1 MTVKDIEVYNLD
13 VPTTTGTDIP
23 CSTGSDTPT
32 TSGLNCTTTSWHL
45 NKNYQNLY
53 NEEVKKNKYLQ
64 EKINEL
70 EKIQV
75 NQYRNKGV
83 I

>member
-13 VPTTTGTDIP
+13 VPKNFTFKKV
-23 CSTGSDTPT
+23 
-32 TSGLNCTTTSWHL
+32 TSN
-45 NKNYQNLY
+45 NNYQDLY
-53 NEEVKKNKYLQ
+53 KQEVKKNKYLKQ
-64 EKINEL
+64 KINEL

>member
-13 VPTTTGTDIP
+13 VPKN
-23 CSTGSDTPT
+23 STFKKV
-32 TSGLNCTTTSWHL
+32 TSN
-45 NKNYQNLY
+45 NNYQDLY
-53 NEEVKKNKYLQ
+53 KQEVKKNKYLQ
-64 EKINEL
+64 QKINEL